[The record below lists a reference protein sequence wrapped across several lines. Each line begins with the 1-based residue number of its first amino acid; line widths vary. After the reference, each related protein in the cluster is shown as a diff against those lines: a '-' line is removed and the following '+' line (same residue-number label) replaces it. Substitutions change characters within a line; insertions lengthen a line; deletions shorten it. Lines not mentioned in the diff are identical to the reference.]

1 MNNEKYDEIKNR
13 IIKDNNITKNVSI
26 AFFTGGFMGIIGEL
40 LFNLYVMKF
49 NEQNSSF
56 LVFSTFIL
64 IGSLLTGIGIFD
76 KILSFCKCGLIVP
89 STGFANTM
97 TSSAMDNKSEGLIK
111 GIGANIFKL
120 TGSIILYGT
129 LFGLIFGVIRSI
141 I

>member
-1 MNNEKYDEIKNR
+1 
-13 IIKDNNITKNVSI
+13 
-26 AFFTGGFMGIIGEL
+26 
-40 LFNLYVMKF
+40 
-49 NEQNSSF
+49 
-56 LVFSTFIL
+56 
-64 IGSLLTGIGIFD
+64 
-76 KILSFCKCGLIVP
+76 VP